1 MRICIKGPTMTPE
14 EAQQH
19 LETVAAQLSEHFEA
33 VQLMVSWPA
42 EGGGGT
48 RKLYRGAGNWFA
60 RRGMAHHFIEEDQAE
75 DSAAALSRV
84 IPQPQ
89 PPREDG
95 DEWKD

>member
-1 MRICIKGPTMTPE
+1 MTHD

-33 VQLMVSWPA
+33 VQIMVSWPV
-42 EGGGGT
+42 EGGGT
-48 RKLYRGAGNWFA
+48 YNLYRGAGNWFA
-60 RRGMAHHFIEEDQAE
+60 RRGMAHHFIEEDQAQ

-95 DEWKD
+95 DELKD